1 MSFLVLWVSKN
12 GFINI
17 DETVSLDLNMTSS
30 FCGKPPNF
38 PWRGSVSQWE
48 QEKSDQIRVGES
60 IFPGYLWSN
69 NYLRGNLF
77 ETAEDKKRYQKWKEA
92 QKNKGKPDKP
102 KKPGKKSLEYID
114 ESKLGLADFM

>member
-1 MSFLVLWVSKN
+1 
-12 GFINI
+12 
-17 DETVSLDLNMTSS
+17 MTSS

-38 PWRGSVSQWE
+38 PWRGSVQQWE

-77 ETAEDKKRYQKWKEA
+77 ETQEDKRRYQKWKDA
-92 QKNKGKPDKP
+92 QKKEKANRQLGGLLNKRP
-102 KKPGKKSLEYID
+102 KKKSLEFID